1 MVVDDEEFNISSMK
15 AILFKIGANVEY
27 QCDFCITG
35 QEAVDQV
42 KIVNTMGFK
51 YSIILTDIQMPIK
64 DGITATKEIREY
76 FDSIELK
83 REDQPKI
90 IGVTGHV
97 LEDFYR
103 QGNEAGM
110 DEIVA
115 KPLYI

>member
-15 AILFKIGANVEY
+15 AILFKIGANMEY

-42 KIVNTMGFK
+42 KMVQELGLK
-51 YSIILTDIQMPIK
+51 YSIILTDIQMPVM
-64 DGITATKEIREY
+64 DGITATKEIRAY
-76 FDSIELK
+76 FESEELS

-97 LEDFYR
+97 HEDFFR
-103 QGNEAGM
+103 
-110 DEIVA
+110 
-115 KPLYI
+115 